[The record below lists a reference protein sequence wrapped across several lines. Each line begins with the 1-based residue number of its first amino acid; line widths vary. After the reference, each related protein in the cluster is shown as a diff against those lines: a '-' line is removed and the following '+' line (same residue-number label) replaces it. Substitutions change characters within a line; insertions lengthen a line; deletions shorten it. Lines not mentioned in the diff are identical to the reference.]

1 MSEPAAAFAMVVV
14 VNNINLIALL
24 IWNQSRRR
32 RGNKIYNHK
41 KYTYYFAQSLTR
53 RDVVVVGPLRC
64 VWDFFYTIW
73 WWWTKTFPCVVDRVP
88 IQNTIYIYNSVGCC
102 HQSEI
107 IYLYKKNEE
116 HKRTLC
122 DDFFVTFGQFITF
135 VQYHTESVWCS
146 CLLCTTTIDF
156 SSTIQWWAIYK

>member
-102 HQSEI
+102 CCCCCHQSEI
-107 IYLYKKNEE
+107 IYLYKKTKSTNA
-116 HKRTLC
+116 LC
-122 DDFFVTFGQFITF
+122 A
-135 VQYHTESVWCS
+135 
-146 CLLCTTTIDF
+146 TTF
-156 SSTIQWWAIYK
+156 SSLLDNL